1 MMLPYLDE
9 VAKSRDYQ
17 IEFEGLNRNLYVG
30 ENQFADTM
38 NLCATHYP
46 VMAPRA
52 ARAKVRHF
60 VNLQDL
66 YAKNRLCWV
75 DDGYFYWDGV
85 QYGGRLT
92 DGKKQMVGM
101 GAYVLIFPDGM
112 RFNTHTKEWDALGS
126 AWTAEGAVKAS
137 MCRLDGSDYDNVT
150 VSETAPEGLAN
161 GAFWLDTSGD
171 KDVLKLLSGGAWV
184 SVPTVYVRIEAAGI
198 GTAFRE
204 GDAVNIEGIEGVNG
218 SYSILGRTEDSITIT
233 EVLRRNVTQTGG
245 LTVSRTIP
253 QMDFVCELNN
263 RIWGCSNAK
272 HEIYACKLGDATNWF
287 AFDGLASDSY
297 AATVGSDGDFTGCCA
312 FGGQVLFWKEDMLHK
327 VMGTKPSNFQIN
339 DTPMQGVQAGSE
351 KSICIVNS
359 SLMYKG
365 RESVCIYDG
374 GTAMDISD
382 ALGPEMYEDAAAG
395 VQGSR
400 YYISMKGEDGKY
412 SLFTFDE
419 EKGLWYR
426 EDETQATAFA
436 AHRGQLYY
444 ADEQGDLYAVRG
456 TQEPEA
462 ELEGPFEWYAETG
475 DLMMELPDNKYVS
488 RIQIRAGVEKGS
500 RLRVEARYDSEGEWI
515 TLLDR
520 GYSRK
525 ASFTAPIIPMR
536 CDHFRL
542 RISGVGRSCV
552 YALSKEIEA
561 GSEL

>member
-1 MMLPYLDE
+1 MNLPYLSE

-17 IEFEGLNRNLYVG
+17 IEFRGLNRNLYVN
-30 ENQFADTM
+30 ETQFADTM

-52 ARAKVRHF
+52 ARARVRTF
-60 VNLQDL
+60 SNLQGL

-112 RFNTHTKEWDALGS
+112 RFNSHTKAWDALGS
-126 AWTAEGAVKAS
+126 AWTASGAVKAS

-150 VSETAPEGLAN
+150 VSETAPEGLES

-184 SVPTVYVRIEAAGI
+184 SVPTVYVRIEAEGI

-204 GDAVNIEGIEGVNG
+204 GDAVNIEGIEGVSG

-233 EVLRRNVTQTGG
+233 EVLRRNVSQTGG

-263 RIWGCSNAK
+263 RIWGCSNEK

-297 AATVGSDGDFTGCCA
+297 AATVGSDGDFTACCA
-312 FGGQVLFWKEDMLHK
+312 FGGQVLFWKEDMVHK

-339 DTPMQGVQAGSE
+339 DTPIRGVQQGCERSL
-351 KSICIVNS
+351 CIVNE
-359 SLMYKG
+359 SLMYKS
-365 RESVCIYDG
+365 REAVCVYDG
-374 GTAMDISD
+374 GTPMDVSD
-382 ALGPEMYEDAAAG
+382 ALGAEMYEDAAAG
-395 VQGSR
+395 AQGDR
-400 YYISMKGEDGKY
+400 YYISMRGEDGGHDLY
-412 SLFTFDE
+412 VFDE
-419 EKGLWYR
+419 AKGLWFR
-426 EDETQATAFA
+426 EDETRAMWFA
-436 AHRGQLYY
+436 QLGGQLYY
-444 ADEQGDLYAVRG
+444 ADEEGDMWAVRG
-456 TQEPEA
+456 TAEAGAEA
-462 ELEGPFEWYAETG
+462 EGLFPWYAETG
-475 DLMMELPDNKYVS
+475 DLLVNMPDNKYVS

-500 RLRVEARYDSEGEWI
+500 KLKLEMLYDSEGEWI
-515 TLLDR
+515 TIFDR

-525 ASFTAPIIPMR
+525 ASFTVPIIPMR
-536 CDHFRL
+536 CDHFRM

-552 YALSKEIEA
+552 YAVSKEIEM

>member
-1 MMLPYLDE
+1 MNLPYLSE

-17 IEFEGLNRNLYVG
+17 IEFRGLNRNLYVN
-30 ENQFADTM
+30 ETQFADTM

-52 ARAKVRHF
+52 ARARVRTF
-60 VNLQDL
+60 SNLQGL
-66 YAKNRLCWV
+66 YARNKLCWV
-75 DDGYFYWDGV
+75 DDGYFYYDGV
-85 QYGGRLT
+85 RYGDRLT

-101 GAYVLIFPDGM
+101 GAYILIFPDGM
-112 RFNTHTKEWDALGS
+112 RFNSHTKVWDALGS
-126 AWTAEGAVKAS
+126 AWTASGAVRAA

-150 VSETAPEGLAN
+150 VSETAPEGLES
-161 GAFWLDTSGD
+161 GAFWLDISGD

-184 SVPTVYVRIEAAGI
+184 SVPTVYVRIEAEGI

-204 GDAVNIEGIEGVNG
+204 GDAVNIEGIEGVSG

-233 EVLRRNVTQTGG
+233 EVLRRNVSQTGG

-263 RIWGCSNAK
+263 RIWGCSNEK

-297 AATVGSDGDFTGCCA
+297 AATVGSDGDFTACCA

-339 DTPMQGVQAGSE
+339 DTPIRGVQQGCERSL
-351 KSICIVNS
+351 CIVNE
-359 SLMYKG
+359 SLMYKS
-365 RESVCIYDG
+365 REAVCVYDG
-374 GTAMDISD
+374 GTPMDVSD
-382 ALGPEMYEDAAAG
+382 ALGAEMYEDAAAG
-395 VQGSR
+395 AQGDR
-400 YYISMKGEDGKY
+400 YYISMRGEDGGHDLY
-412 SLFTFDE
+412 VFDE
-419 EKGLWYR
+419 AKGLWFR
-426 EDETQATAFA
+426 EDETRAMWFA
-436 AHRGQLYY
+436 QLGGQLYY
-444 ADEQGDLYAVRG
+444 ADEAGDMWAVRG
-456 TQEPEA
+456 TAETGAEA
-462 ELEGPFEWYAETG
+462 EGPFPWYAETG
-475 DLMMELPDNKYVS
+475 DLLVNMPDNKYVS

-500 RLRVEARYDSEGEWI
+500 KLKLEMLYDSEGEWI
-515 TLLDR
+515 TIFDR

-525 ASFTAPIIPMR
+525 ASFTVPIIPMR
-536 CDHFRL
+536 CDHFRM

-552 YALSKEIEA
+552 YAVSKEIEM

>member
-1 MMLPYLDE
+1 MNLPYLSE

-17 IEFEGLNRNLYVG
+17 IEFKGLNRNLYVG

-60 VNLQDL
+60 ANLQGL

-112 RFNTHTKEWDALGS
+112 RFNSHTKEWDALGS

-184 SVPTVYVRIEAAGI
+184 SVPTVYTRIEAEGI
-198 GTAFRE
+198 GTAFKE
-204 GDAVNIEGIEGVNG
+204 GDAVNIEGIEGVSG

-233 EVLRRNVTQTGG
+233 EVLRRNVSQTGG

-297 AATVGSDGDFTGCCA
+297 AATVGSDGDFTACCA
-312 FGGQVLFWKEDMLHK
+312 FGGQVLFWKEDMVHK

-339 DTPMQGVQAGSE
+339 DTPIRGVQQGCERSL
-351 KSICIVNS
+351 CIVNE
-359 SLMYKG
+359 SLMYKS
-365 RESVCIYDG
+365 REAVCVYDG
-374 GTAMDISD
+374 GTPMDVSD
-382 ALGPEMYEDAAAG
+382 ALGVEMYEDAAAG
-395 VQGSR
+395 AQGDR
-400 YYISMKGEDGKY
+400 YYISMRGEDGGHDLY
-412 SLFTFDE
+412 VFDE
-419 EKGLWYR
+419 AKGLWFR
-426 EDETQATAFA
+426 EDETRAMWFA
-436 AHRGQLYY
+436 QLGGQLYY
-444 ADEQGDLYAVRG
+444 ADEAGDMWAVRG
-456 TQEPEA
+456 TAEAGAEA
-462 ELEGPFEWYAETG
+462 EGLFPWYAETG
-475 DLMMELPDNKYVS
+475 DLLVNMPDNKYVS

-500 RLRVEARYDSEGEWI
+500 KLKLEMLYDSEGKWI
-515 TLLDR
+515 TIFDR

-525 ASFTAPIIPMR
+525 ASFTVPIIPMR
-536 CDHFRL
+536 CDHFRM

-552 YALSKEIEA
+552 YAVSKEIEM